1 MLEFRVLGPLEVVE
15 HGQPLALGGPKQRA
29 LLAILV
35 LRRGD
40 VVSADRL
47 IDLLWGERP
56 PATAAKTLQGYVSHL
71 RKALGDGVLLT
82 RSGGYL
88 LAAKPEQV
96 DAEQFEASVVE
107 ARDALAVGDAV
118 RSRELLVSA
127 LALWRGEPLADLA
140 FERFAGGEVARLE
153 EARLAALED
162 RIEAD
167 LVLGRHRAVVGELE
181 ALVGL
186 HPNSERLLGQLMLAL
201 YRSGRQVEAL
211 DAYRRGH
218 RALRDELGLE
228 PGPELRALEQRILT
242 QDAALAPP
250 SPRSL
255 RAAGPPRRGMVLALV
270 TTAILAASIAG
281 AVAIVH
287 DSRSADAV
295 SVPANSVAVIDPRAG
310 SVVEAIRVGENPG
323 PVSAGAGNLWA
334 LDLDSATL
342 ARIDVRT
349 RRLLETKGIGG
360 APTNRGTPG
369 NVVASQDEVW
379 VSAAGCNGP
388 DPGELLHVFS
398 AGDEGIDLG
407 GADDVDL
414 DGAVP
419 EPRRHEVEGS
429 SLLGCGLAARGTS
442 AWVATTGP
450 PGIARVDYNPV
461 AGRSQVVWGRP
472 LAGLT
477 DAIALGHGSVWA
489 VDSQHEVIRR
499 IDEKTGRTDRR
510 LRAGADPVAIAI
522 NARAVWVANAGDNSV
537 SRIDPRTDRVTQA
550 IAVGKGPV
558 AVATGDGAVWV
569 AMSDSGSV
577 ARIDPRTNRV
587 TATIAVGHRLQGI
600 TVAGGLVW
608 VTVRT

>member
-15 HGQPLALGGPKQRA
+15 HGQPVALGGPRQRA

-47 IDLLWGERP
+47 IDLLWAERP

-71 RKALGDGVLLT
+71 RKALGHGVLLT

-88 LAAKPEQV
+88 LAATPEQV
-96 DAEQFEASVVE
+96 DAEQFEARVRD
-107 ARDALAVGDAV
+107 ARDALAVGDAG
-118 RSRELLVSA
+118 RARELLVSA

-140 FERFAGGEVARLE
+140 YERFAGGEVARLE

-167 LVLGRHRAVVGELE
+167 LALGRHRAVVGELE
-181 ALVGL
+181 ALVGV

-211 DAYRRGH
+211 GAYRRGH

-228 PGPELRALEQRILT
+228 PGPELRALEQGILT

-250 SPRSL
+250 APRRL
-255 RAAGPPRRGMVLALV
+255 RDSGPPKRGLVLALLG
-270 TTAILAASIAG
+270 TAILAASVAG
-281 AVAIVH
+281 ALVIIH
-287 DSRSADAV
+287 ESGSAETV
-295 SVPANSVAVIDPRAG
+295 GVPANSVAVIDPRAR
-310 SVVEAIRVGENPG
+310 SVVQAIRVGENPG
-323 PVSAGAGNLWA
+323 PVSAGAGNLWV
-334 LDLDSATL
+334 LNLDSATL
-342 ARIDVRT
+342 SRIDLRT
-349 RRLLETKGIGG
+349 RRVLETQGLGG
-360 APTNRGTPG
+360 ASTDRGTPG
-369 NVVASQDEVW
+369 NVVASAQEVW

-388 DPGELLHVFS
+388 DAGTLLHVFA
-398 AGDEGIDLG
+398 AGDGGIDLG

-414 DGAVP
+414 GGAVP
-419 EPRRHEVEGS
+419 ESRRQEDDGS
-429 SLLGCGLAARGTS
+429 SLLGCGLAAHATS

-450 PGIARVDYNPV
+450 PGIARVDYDRV
-461 AGRSQVVWGRP
+461 AGRSQLVWGRP
-472 LAGLT
+472 VPGRT
-477 DAIALGHGSVWA
+477 DAIALGHGAVWA

-499 IDEKTGRTDRR
+499 IDPKTGRTDVR
-510 LRAGADPVAIAI
+510 LRAGADPAAVATD
-522 NARAVWVANAGDNSV
+522 ARAVWVANTGDNSV
-537 SRIDPRTDRVTQA
+537 SRIDPRTNTVTQA

-558 AVATGDGAVWV
+558 AVATGGGAVWV
-569 AMSDSGSV
+569 AMSDAGSV

-587 TATIAVGHRLQGI
+587 TATIAVGHRPQGI
-600 TVAGGLVW
+600 AVAAGLVW
-608 VTVRT
+608 VTVRA

>member
-88 LAAKPEQV
+88 LAAKSEQV
-96 DAEQFEASVVE
+96 DAEQFEAPVAD
-107 ARDALAVGDAV
+107 ARDALAAGDAA
-118 RSRELLVSA
+118 RARELLVSA

-140 FERFAGGEVARLE
+140 YERFAGGEVARLE

-167 LVLGRHRAVVGELE
+167 LALGRHRAVVGELE
-181 ALVGL
+181 ALVVV

-201 YRSGRQVEAL
+201 YRSSRQVEAL
-211 DAYRRGH
+211 EAYRRGH
-218 RALRDELGLE
+218 RALRDGFGLE

-250 SPRSL
+250 APRRL
-255 RAAGPPRRGMVLALV
+255 RDGGPPRGWMVLALLG
-270 TTAILAASIAG
+270 TAILAASIAG
-281 AVAIVH
+281 AVVIID
-287 DSRSADAV
+287 DSGSAHAV
-295 SVPANSVAVIDPRAG
+295 SVPANSVAVIDPRSG

-323 PVSAGAGNLWA
+323 PVSAGAGNLWV
-334 LDLDSATL
+334 LNLDSATL
-342 ARIDVRT
+342 VQIDVRT

-369 NVVASQDEVW
+369 NVVASPDEVW

-388 DPGELLHVFS
+388 DPGDLLHVFS
-398 AGDEGIDLG
+398 AGDGGIDLG

-414 DGAVP
+414 AGAVP
-419 EPRRHEVEGS
+419 EPGRQEDEES
-429 SLLGCGLAARGTS
+429 SFGCGLAAHGRS

-450 PGIARVDYNPV
+450 PGIARVDYDPV
-461 AGRSQVVWGRP
+461 AGRSQVVWGQP
-472 LAGLT
+472 LRGRT
-477 DAIALGHGSVWA
+477 DAIAVGRGSVWA

-522 NARAVWVANAGDNSV
+522 DARAVWVANAGDNSV
-537 SRIDPRTDRVTQA
+537 SRIDPRTNSVTQA

-558 AVATGDGAVWV
+558 AVATGGGAVWV
-569 AMSDSGSV
+569 AMSDAGSV

-587 TATIAVGHRLQGI
+587 TATIAVGHRPQGI

-608 VTVRT
+608 VTVRA